1 MSWANRNLP
10 RKRDISQIPEPFRPH
25 IVPRVD
31 RPEVVA
37 SEAYQTNPINEIVYP
52 DDMQSYFSLKPSK
65 AAEPVID
72 RRQYPIKKIEL
83 PRANLKEL
91 IYNGKSYVFVI
102 LRNIRQTRDN
112 DLWISSY
119 NSIRQFYTNKI
130 VIIDD
135 NSTINTVDG
144 KLVNTETIR
153 SEYNGAGEILPYLYF
168 MKHKWADRMIFIHDS
183 MFINRPFRD
192 AELDGSVTFHW
203 HFDAKEDNKLGTYL
217 SLLKNSTNLVEYA
230 TQITKWKACFGGA
243 SIIDLETIV
252 YLEEAYAFFTKL
264 VMVIR
269 NRKDREMFERLFGIV
284 LFHEGILNMEH
295 FSNFGNILKYPKAFE
310 SDHTS
315 IDTAKHILSQANY
328 DTAII
333 KVWRGR

>member
-65 AAEPVID
+65 ATEPVID
-72 RRQYPIKKIEL
+72 RRQYPVKKIEL

-91 IYNGKSYVFVI
+91 TYNGKSYVFVI

-144 KLVNTETIR
+144 KLVNTESIR

-192 AELDGSVTFHW
+192 TELNGSVTFHW

-295 FSNFGNILKYPKAFE
+295 YSNFGNILKYPKAFE

-315 IDTAKHILSQANY
+315 IDTAKHILSHAGY